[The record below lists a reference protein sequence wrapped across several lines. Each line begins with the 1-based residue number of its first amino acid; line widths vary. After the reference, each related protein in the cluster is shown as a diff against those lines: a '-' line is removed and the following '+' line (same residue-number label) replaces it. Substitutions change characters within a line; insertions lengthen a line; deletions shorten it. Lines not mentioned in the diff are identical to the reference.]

1 MTLRRKMTCQIAA
14 MIVALLL
21 VSGAA
26 LSGLNALHQDYGV
39 ALEGYQRLRQVYEAG
54 ARLATAQ
61 RLLRMPHPQTLRL
74 ARDEVSAAAQGFEQL
89 RPPPQE
95 WGEAV
100 VRADAAV
107 RSGLRD
113 LAGQARSTSGDSPD
127 LPEPELPAVAER
139 ERD

>member
-74 ARDEVSAAAQGFEQL
+74 ARDEVSAADQGFGQI
-89 RPPPQE
+89 PPPPAE

-107 RSGLRD
+107 RSGLRE
-113 LAGQARSTSGDSPD
+113 LAAQVRSPPETSGDM
-127 LPEPELPAVAER
+127 
-139 ERD
+139 